1 MYGYFHD
8 KQYIYVV
15 LEYADNGSIF
25 KKLVQEKSFGE
36 ALIAKVFLQS
46 EKSNFFNFKKVPV
59 SIN

>member
-25 KKLVQEKSFGE
+25 KKLVQEKSFDEG
-36 ALIAKVFLQS
+36 LIAKVR
-46 EKSNFFNFKKVPV
+46 E
-59 SIN
+59 